1 MNTTDI
7 KWRKRVRLAG
17 LITGLFGASMGPVVW
32 VMWAMPR
39 FQQTSFSPF
48 ELLFMVMV
56 LVRWG
61 VVIAAMKWDLI
72 GLLLILDGVFLAT
85 FLWDWPL
92 GLLLFVSLPLLVSG
106 ILFLLSWREGWKQ
119 HETETD

>member
-1 MNTTDI
+1 
-7 KWRKRVRLAG
+7 
-17 LITGLFGASMGPVVW
+17 
-32 VMWAMPR
+32 
-39 FQQTSFSPF
+39 
-48 ELLFMVMV
+48 MVMV